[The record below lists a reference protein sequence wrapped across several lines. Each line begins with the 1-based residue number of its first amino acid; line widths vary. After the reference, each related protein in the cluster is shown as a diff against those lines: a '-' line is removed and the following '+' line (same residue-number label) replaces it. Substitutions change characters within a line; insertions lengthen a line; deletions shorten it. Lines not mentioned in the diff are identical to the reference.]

1 MGEKGT
7 ILNSKFVGVWLP
19 QQTNSFLSL
28 YALCK
33 GLTKSQIIRGNVNA
47 WVEEIKQDYPVRDL
61 IPVLIGKYQEEWDDK
76 KRPYKAELPNRFNIF
91 KEDLFVYLD
100 RKGLDETDVS
110 QIVEGLTQ

>member
-1 MGEKGT
+1 MVEKGT

-33 GLTKSQIIRGNVNA
+33 GLTKSKLIRDSINS
-47 WVEEIKQDYPVRDL
+47 WTEETEREHPSKHL
-61 IPVLIGKYQEEWDDK
+61 ISILITKYQKEWDDK
-76 KRPYKAELPNRFNIF
+76 KRLYKLELSNRFNIF

-100 RKGLDETDVS
+100 RKGLDETDVF
-110 QIVEGLTQ
+110 QIVEGLIQ